1 MVNSHEQKHQ
11 RYDKYLVARGPWSE
25 RPGGSLASGDL
36 YKDTGR
42 GGLEFSYDGTRWLA
56 VQKDYLAGIPRAA
69 QPLPQAT
76 NYLDFPLPD
85 DLEGSGGYYVTGLA
99 LDMQPQT
106 AQGAV
111 FYTAVL
117 LYTTDGTNYIT
128 VTPTA
133 NSTTAGMTVAT
144 TAYRLKPTLTA
155 FVLPNTARNLAVQ
168 LTPTGAAGTL
178 YVTASLTYRLIGV

>member
-25 RPGGSLASGDL
+25 RPGGNLASGDL
-36 YKDTGR
+36 YKDTDR
-42 GGLEFSYDGTRWLA
+42 GGLEFSWDSTRWLA
-56 VQKDYLAGIPRAA
+56 TQKTYLAGIPRAA

-111 FYTAVL
+111 FYTVAL
-117 LYTTDGTNYIT
+117 LYTTDGTAYTT

-168 LTPTGAAGTL
+168 LIPTGAAGTL